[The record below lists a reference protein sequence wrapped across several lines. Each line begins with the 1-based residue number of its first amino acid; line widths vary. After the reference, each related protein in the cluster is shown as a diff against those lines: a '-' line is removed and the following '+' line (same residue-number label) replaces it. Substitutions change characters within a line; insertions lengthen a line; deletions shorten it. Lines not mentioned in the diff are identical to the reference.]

1 MRWHKNRRLGI
12 LVLFSIVTLFL
23 VAACQGSDGDQG
35 LTGLK
40 GDPGA
45 PGAPGAQGDIGAQGY
60 TGHAGSRG
68 GAGSEGSEG
77 PTGDPAEATSAAIVL
92 VSNSVTPA
100 NPVFQVSGS
109 GFTAGDS
116 YSAKIWDG
124 ANPVNLTHTST
135 EAVTVNSD
143 GAIRG
148 SWKTFVSAGLYT
160 VAVTD
165 ASGVMATAPLVVE

>member
-12 LVLFSIVTLFL
+12 LVLFSIALFL

-35 LTGLK
+35 RTGLK

-45 PGAPGAQGDIGAQGY
+45 PGAPGAQGDIGSQGDKGD
-60 TGHAGSRG
+60 TGPRG
-68 GAGSEGSEG
+68 GAGSGGSAG
-77 PTGDPAEATSAAIVL
+77 PAGDPGENTSAAVVL
-92 VSNSVTPA
+92 VSDSVSTA

-116 YSAKIWDG
+116 YSAQIWDG
-124 ANPVNLTHTST
+124 ANPVDLTHTSS
-135 EAVTVNSD
+135 EAVTVGSD
-143 GAIRG
+143 GAIGGRW
-148 SWKTFVSAGLYT
+148 STSVSAGLYT